1 MLFKN
6 SSQKLKY
13 ANSNNQINNHSNR
26 GRRKIQNQLQNKSKY
41 KNNNRCFSQIS
52 SASVLSLAVITV
64 HLCVPRMP
72 SYTGLLSGPA
82 MGTAQTVMW
91 SHFASKVHI
100 CQSYCFFFCGAS
112 HCPFIYSIDTEST

>member
-91 SHFASKVHI
+91 S
-100 CQSYCFFFCGAS
+100 YCYIFLPPKCISARATAFSFVG
-112 HCPFIYSIDTEST
+112 PRIVLLYIP